1 MPSSVIRDIAYD
13 SERTELKV
21 SFVSGKVYIY
31 ALVPAAVAAALANAD
46 AKGVYFNAHVRD
58 RYPFRKARAPAP
70 GEADRASLHAALKA
84 SQGG

>member
-46 AKGVYFNAHVRD
+46 AKGCLLQRAC
-58 RYPFRKARAPAP
+58 AR
-70 GEADRASLHAALKA
+70 SLSLP
-84 SQGG
+84 